1 MEFIRIFYDREY
13 VCRVLSKLEIFEDF
27 SEDELKKVF
36 NLHEILEF
44 GKEEILHFQKENCE
58 YMEIILEGEVRI
70 QNIDENG
77 NILTIE
83 SFFVGDII
91 GANLLFSKDSR
102 YPMTIISAKKTFTLK
117 LNKAEIIY
125 LCHKRESFMIRL
137 FEEISDKAVILSG
150 KINDITNKTIRQ
162 RIMEYLNNER
172 NIQNSSIILLKIS
185 KKELAEKLGVAR
197 SSLGR
202 ELKKMKEEGLV
213 DYDPWTITIL

>member
-1 MEFIRIFYDREY
+1 
-13 VCRVLSKLEIFEDF
+13 
-27 SEDELKKVF
+27 
-36 NLHEILEF
+36 
-44 GKEEILHFQKENCE
+44 
-58 YMEIILEGEVRI
+58 MEIILEGEVRI

-102 YPMTIISAKKTFTLK
+102 YPMTIISPKKTFTLK